1 MPVLCLRIRLRA
13 LCARLVRQD
22 SNLPLREKELPAG
35 LQDLRAH
42 TASLVKCG
50 GAYLAKSANG
60 RVMRLQ
66 VTK

>member
-1 MPVLCLRIRLRA
+1 MPTEAENYRIFDMNGSFLGMVRA
-13 LCARLVRQD
+13 
-22 SNLPLREKELPAG
+22 AG

>member
-1 MPVLCLRIRLRA
+1 MVRA
-13 LCARLVRQD
+13 
-22 SNLPLREKELPAG
+22 AG